1 MKICSLT
8 MSPRF
13 ETVTISL
20 LVEVVMDLPQVIFWK
35 RLCNSFDWWSKSYQN
50 LVWFSSFRISSISLY
65 ASACLAMCRLSIYFS
80 SHEYKF
86 FCYWYFRNNI
96 IFCQKPVQVLGFM
109 ILLFCFWLVVI
120 IKIRNN
126 TMLVV
131 YRSL

>member
-20 LVEVVMDLPQVIFWK
+20 LVEVVMDLPQVIFK
-35 RLCNSFDWWSKSYQN
+35 NVLCNSFDWWSKSYQN

-86 FCYWYFRNNI
+86 FCYWHFQNVITFR
-96 IFCQKPVQVLGFM
+96 QKPKKVLIFL
-109 ILLFCFWLVVI
+109 ILLSCFWLVVVI
-120 IKIRNN
+120 NVRNN

-131 YRSL
+131 SRRL